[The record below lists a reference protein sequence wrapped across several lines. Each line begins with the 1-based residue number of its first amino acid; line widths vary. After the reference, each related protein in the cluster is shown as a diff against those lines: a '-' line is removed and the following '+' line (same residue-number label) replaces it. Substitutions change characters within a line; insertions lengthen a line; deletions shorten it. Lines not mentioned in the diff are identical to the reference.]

1 MARQK
6 VKGISISSANATGSA
21 VATSGYVLKADGS
34 GGADWGADS
43 TAGSTPTFTAATIS
57 ASDPVLNIARTGN
70 YTYKIGSLANDTFV
84 IQSNET
90 SDASYASLIEI
101 DSYAH
106 QGSGPALKIDSSG
119 RVGIGTSSPADYV
132 YGDLVIDGI
141 TNSGNAAGLS
151 LVGTTYGGVYFA
163 DGTSGSETYR
173 GFVQYNHNHTSMT
186 DKLLLG
192 AGGDTRMVIDSSGN
206 VGIGETTPLAKLHIK
221 RGDSGLTSLNA
232 AGDHIFLENTGAN
245 GTGITLASGNTA
257 NGSIIFGDQDSN
269 YRGVLI
275 YDHSADAMKFVTA
288 AAERTRI
295 QATGKTAWS
304 ANGIG
309 DVTSVPRDFAFYTE
323 GSTNGVE
330 VRSND
335 ERLIFMGAGG
345 SGGTAV
351 DSGYLAIANGGTTK
365 IALNA
370 NGTSDI
376 GGGPVNMS
384 LQPAFDAGR
393 NAGYVTDDQNFI
405 QDSVRT
411 NIGSHYNSS
420 NGRFTAPVAGQY
432 LVMFRIFTH
441 DSGSV
446 VQAEVK
452 LKKNGGDAFIARAHK
467 VGGYHTPVQITKV
480 ITLAANDYIQTYVGD
495 SGTSSGWMGSAAEY
509 NYFGAFLIG

>member
-6 VKGISISSANATGSA
+6 VKGISISSADATGSA

-34 GGADWGADS
+34 GGASWASDSVAAGIVSSADA
-43 TAGSTPTFTAATIS
+43 TAITISSGEVVTFTNETITDGNGSTGGVTVSDGLVKINTGTGSVAAVDFYCEVNN
-57 ASDPVLNIARTGN
+57 AHRVKLKAPAHSDFSGNVDVTLPN
-70 YTYKIGSLANDTFV
+70 YTSTL
-84 IQSNET
+84 
-90 SDASYASLIEI
+90 
-101 DSYAH
+101 
-106 QGSGPALKIDSSG
+106 
-119 RVGIGTSSPADYV
+119 IGT
-132 YGDLVIDGI
+132 
-141 TNSGNAAGLS
+141 N
-151 LVGTTYGGVYFA
+151 
-163 DGTSGSETYR
+163 
-173 GFVQYNHNHTSMT
+173 
-186 DKLLLG
+186 
-192 AGGDTRMVIDSSGN
+192 SSGN

-221 RGDSGLTSLNA
+221 RGDSGLSSLNA

-245 GTGITLASGNTA
+245 GTGITLASGNTS
-257 NGSIIFGDQDSN
+257 NGSIIFGDEDSN

-323 GSTNGVE
+323 GATNGVE

-335 ERLIFMGAGG
+335 ERLVFLGAGG
-345 SGGTAV
+345 SSGTAV

-405 QDSVRT
+405 QDYVRT

-441 DSGSV
+441 DSGGV
-446 VQAEVK
+446 AQAQVT
-452 LKKNGGDAFIARAHK
+452 LKKNGGDHMIFRAHK
-467 VGGYHTPVQITKV
+467 VGGYHTPVQGTKV
-480 ITLAANDYIQTYVGD
+480 ITLAANDYINTYVGD